1 MIMENK
7 ILELLEQKGSVSMND
22 DIFPLVEKEFEG
34 QVIGAELYELAH
46 QYISQLLY
54 GVHTAGVAV
63 IAVPKFAAGQQFGQ
77 MVVADVIY
85 TKVNDTPYDFMQQ
98 LRLVTVGNGSR
109 QRLKVFIY
117 TVCNGSNG

>member
-1 MIMENK
+1 MENK
-7 ILELLEQKGSVSMND
+7 ILELLEHKGSVSMNY

-54 GVHTAGVAV
+54 GGGHTAGVAV
-63 IAVPKFAAGQQFGQ
+63 IAVPKFEAGQQFGQ

-85 TKVNDTPYDFMQQ
+85 TKVNDSPYDFMQ
-98 LRLVTVGNGSR
+98 
-109 QRLKVFIY
+109 
-117 TVCNGSNG
+117 

>member
-46 QYISQLLY
+46 QYISQL
-54 GVHTAGVAV
+54 
-63 IAVPKFAAGQQFGQ
+63 FAAGQQFGQ

-85 TKVNDTPYDFMQQ
+85 TKVNDTPYDFMQ
-98 LRLVTVGNGSR
+98 
-109 QRLKVFIY
+109 
-117 TVCNGSNG
+117 